1 MFLIPSSVDI
11 DSVTQNRKRR
21 SFSSKLHKPSDRQ
34 IWLEPMFSLKK
45 FIEGIEKVYKTM
57 DFIQKHDFTSIFFL
71 RDFVE
76 LQDSK

>member
-1 MFLIPSSVDI
+1 
-11 DSVTQNRKRR
+11 
-21 SFSSKLHKPSDRQ
+21 
-34 IWLEPMFSLKK
+34 MFSLKK